1 MDVSILH
8 IVVLALVQGIT
19 EFLPL
24 SSYGHLRLV
33 QMYIGTPEQGLIL
46 IVALHVGSLGA
57 VMVYFW
63 RDLWAM
69 ALGLAQLAKGRSGP
83 NARLVVHVAVA
94 TIPVI
99 FGGIAVNQYDP
110 RGIQGLAVI
119 AWATFGFGILL
130 YVADKM
136 GMTVR
141 RVEHLRLIDAV
152 IIGCAQSLALVP
164 GTSRS
169 GITMSAARMLGM
181 ERAEAARF
189 SMLLSIPAIL
199 GAGILKSRDLFA
211 MGDVQL
217 SAAALTAAGLAFIAA
232 LVAITAM
239 MAWLK
244 RATFTPFVVY
254 RLLLGGFLLALI
266 YGWAG

>member
-1 MDVSILH
+1 MDEPILH

-19 EFLPL
+19 EFLPI
-24 SSYGHLRLV
+24 SSYGHLRLA
-33 QMYIGTPEQGLIL
+33 QMYIGAPEQGLIL

-69 ALGLAQLAKGRSGP
+69 ALGLGQLAKGRGGP
-83 NARLVVHVAVA
+83 NARLVIHVAVA

-99 FGGIAVNQYDP
+99 FGGIVVNQFDP
-110 RGIQGLAVI
+110 RGIQSLAVI

-130 YVADKM
+130 YVADRI

-141 RVEHLRLIDAV
+141 RTEHLHLIDAV
-152 IIGCAQSLALVP
+152 IIGCAQTLALVP

-169 GITMSAARMLGM
+169 GITMSAARLLGM
-181 ERAEAARF
+181 ERTETARF
-189 SMLLSIPAIL
+189 SMMLSIPAIL
-199 GAGILKSRDLFA
+199 GAGILKSRDLLA
-211 MGDVQL
+211 MDDVQL
-217 SAAALTAAGLAFIAA
+217 TAAALMAAGLAFIAA
-232 LVAITAM
+232 LVTITAM

-254 RLLLGGFLLALI
+254 RLLLGGFLLVLI

>member
-1 MDVSILH
+1 MDVPILH

-19 EFLPL
+19 EFLPI

-33 QMYIGTPEQGLIL
+33 QMFIGGPEQGLIL

-63 RDLWAM
+63 RDLWSM
-69 ALGLAQLAKGRSGP
+69 ALGIGQLAKGRSDP
-83 NARLVVHVAVA
+83 NARLVVHIAVA
-94 TIPVI
+94 TIPVV
-99 FGGIAVNQYDP
+99 FGGIAVNYYDP

-119 AWATFGFGILL
+119 AWATFGFGIVL
-130 YVADKM
+130 YVTDRI

-141 RVEHLRLIDAV
+141 RAEHLRLIDAI
-152 IIGCAQSLALVP
+152 IIGCAQTLALVP

-169 GITMSAARMLGM
+169 GITMSAARLLGM
-181 ERAEAARF
+181 ERTEAARF

-199 GAGILKSRDLFA
+199 GAGILKSRDLLA
-211 MGDVQL
+211 MDDVQL
-217 SAAALTAAGLAFIAA
+217 TAAALIAAGLAFIAA

-244 RATFTPFVVY
+244 RATFTPFVIY